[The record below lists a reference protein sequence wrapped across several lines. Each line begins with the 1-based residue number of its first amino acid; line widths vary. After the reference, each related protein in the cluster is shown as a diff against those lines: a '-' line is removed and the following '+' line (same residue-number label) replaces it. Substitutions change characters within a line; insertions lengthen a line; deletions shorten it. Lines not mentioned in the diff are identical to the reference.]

1 MCSWSWLVSCQ
12 LWVWTPSK
20 ATVFFL
26 SKKHY
31 PHCLVLVGSR
41 NGFECDFTIKL
52 KYTEGLMDDLLKC
65 QISRLGKY
73 CQNQIHF
80 FLELYWLVKL
90 SIYAVHVLLI
100 SECNTCIVVFSQV
113 LGQGWRLGFL
123 GLLHMDVFTIR
134 LYQEFNASVIVTAPS
149 VPYEGRQSK
158 GLNQEMLFLQYHY
171 GTFEWYV
178 STLQQ
183 HFVSQITSPWYK
195 GMQVNI

>member
-1 MCSWSWLVSCQ
+1 VCSWSWLVSCQ

-26 SKKHY
+26 SKKLY

-52 KYTEGLMDDLLKC
+52 KYTEGLMDDLLRC

-80 FLELYWLVKL
+80 FLELYWPIKL

-171 GTFEWYV
+171 RTF
-178 STLQQ
+178 
-183 HFVSQITSPWYK
+183 
-195 GMQVNI
+195 